1 MISNLNDTSSG
12 LKPVGCARSNLCY
25 VTVQCNTLITC
36 LWNPLMD
43 FICKYDVTYTYY
55 TSYNFVYMRLIKI
68 LILSFVFA
76 LLVGILCIMKILAG
90 HHWCCKQQSAA
101 VNWLWVLNI
110 MPGFFFFSKIN
121 LSLEVLET
129 IRSR

>member
-12 LKPVGCARSNLCY
+12 LRPVGCARSILCNSSM
-25 VTVQCNTLITC
+25 QTLITC
-36 LWNPLMD
+36 LWNPLKD
-43 FICKYDVTYTYY
+43 SICKYDVTYTYY

-68 LILSFVFA
+68 LILSFFFA
-76 LLVGILCIMKILAG
+76 LLVGILCIMKILAR

-110 MPGFFFFSKIN
+110 MPGFFFSKIN

-129 IRSR
+129 IPSC